1 MTDYDSERR
10 RQKALERLG
19 TNNPRCAICGETDPH
34 CLELH
39 HPGGKANTDETVIHC
54 RNCHRKVEIYR
65 NDHPAQIDTPPD
77 LAERAGHFLLGLAD
91 VLVLLVEQLRRL
103 GRELIERARSAA
115 GGESGSQL

>member
-1 MTDYDSERR
+1 MTLNAGARR
-10 RQKALERLG
+10 HWNALELTIPDARSAARP
-19 TNNPRCAICGETDPH
+19 TRTVW
-34 CLELH
+34 
-39 HPGGKANTDETVIHC
+39 GKANTDETVIHC

-91 VLVLLVEQLRRL
+91 VLVLLVEQLRQL